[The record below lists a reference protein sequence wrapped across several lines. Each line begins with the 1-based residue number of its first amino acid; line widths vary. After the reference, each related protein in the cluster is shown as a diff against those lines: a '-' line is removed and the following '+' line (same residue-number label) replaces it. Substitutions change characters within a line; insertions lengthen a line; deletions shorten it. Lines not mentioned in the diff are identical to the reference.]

1 MAGKQ
6 IQFKEKQGHDK
17 GFERNLLIFCA
28 ACIVFVIIAVNAV
41 GGGGI

>member
-6 IQFKEKQGHDK
+6 IEFNEKQGHDK

-28 ACIVFVIIAVNAV
+28 VCIVLVIIATSAV
-41 GGGGI
+41 GGGSL